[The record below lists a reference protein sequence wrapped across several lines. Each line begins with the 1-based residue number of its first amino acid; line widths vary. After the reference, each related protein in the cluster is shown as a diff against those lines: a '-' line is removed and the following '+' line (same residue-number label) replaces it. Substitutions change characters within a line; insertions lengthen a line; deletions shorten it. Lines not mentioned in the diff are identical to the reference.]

1 MIGKAVEKLAG
12 KMSRAQN
19 QSRQYQQGSPAQEI
33 SAVQKAST
41 PVDPLN
47 NTSVANRNAALDAYK
62 TQFGTP
68 QAIAS
73 AGGYASWIR
82 KAASSPEFREFERN
96 YSPAAPQAAEG
107 AANTSASPG
116 AATGTPNPV
125 GGNGLLSSAVGG
137 AISQA
142 TAAGVQPMTREVAA
156 DELASNQLDKLLS
169 KDSAL
174 SQRAMTAGKQ
184 YAASRGLLN
193 SSMGAEAAYG
203 SWVDRATPIAMDD
216 AGKYT
221 NVLDK
226 NMDATNQ
233 FRLSDKQ
240 FGFDL
245 ELQSNEQA
253 WRTGENKLDR
263 ALTASEG
270 AADRAAALARE
281 SMAIAADD
289 ARFDKDIA
297 FRTKESA
304 LGREFDL
311 ARDANNQAFTAG
323 QAQLDR
329 EFNRET
335 QLTAA
340 ELEADARLT
349 QHLYALEELGY
360 RFNLDQYNV
369 SKTYAANSASALY
382 TSIANILADPNLE
395 QATKNSAIN
404 NAIAVFNDQMKFGST
419 IYGTPLPGWGDTTT
433 QPNNTIPA
441 PPNSAKIQQASSWV
455 QDAFQTYLGRQP
467 AAGGLEYWTQQAVA
481 NGWTKEQTAA
491 YIRQSAIDNGE
502 LSA

>member
-1 MIGKAVEKLAG
+1 MNMAANSG
-12 KMSRAQN
+12 
-19 QSRQYQQGSPAQEI
+19 
-33 SAVQKAST
+33 
-41 PVDPLN
+41 VDPLN
-47 NTSVANRNAALDAYK
+47 NDSIKKRNAALDAYK
-62 TQFGTP
+62 NQF
-68 QAIAS
+68 AS
-73 AGGYASWIR
+73 PDVVSAAGGYANWIN
-82 KAASSPEFREFERN
+82 KAARSPEFREFERN
-96 YSPAAPQAAEG
+96 YSPAAPQAAGG
-107 AANTSASPG
+107 AANTSAGPG

-137 AISQA
+137 ATSNA

-203 SWVDRATPIAMDD
+203 SWVDRAAPIAMDD

-226 NMDATNQ
+226 NMDATNE
-233 FRLSDKQ
+233 FRLSDKK

-253 WRTGENKLDR
+253 WRTGENILDR
-263 ALTASEG
+263 EVTTSEG
-270 AADRAAALARE
+270 AANRASDLSIAQ
-281 SMAIAADD
+281 MNIAADD
-289 ARFDKDIA
+289 KRSDKTMA
-297 FRTKESA
+297 FTASENQI
-304 LGREFDL
+304 GREFEL
-311 ARDANNQAFTAG
+311 MRDANNQSFTAG

-335 QLTAA
+335 QMKAA
-340 ELEADARLT
+340 EIDAQARLT
-349 QHLYALEELGY
+349 QQLYNLEELGY
-360 RFNLDQYNV
+360 RFDLDQYNV

-395 QATKNSAIN
+395 PATKDSAIN

-433 QPNNTIPA
+433 QPNNNIPA
-441 PPNSAKIQQASSWV
+441 PPDASKVQQASSWV
-455 QDAFQTYLGRQP
+455 QDAFQTSLGRQP

>member
-19 QSRQYQQGSPAQEI
+19 QSRQYQHGSPAQEI

-47 NTSVANRNAALDAYK
+47 NTSITNRNAALEAY
-62 TQFGTP
+62 
-68 QAIAS
+68 
-73 AGGYASWIR
+73 
-82 KAASSPEFREFERN
+82 
-96 YSPAAPQAAEG
+96 
-107 AANTSASPG
+107 
-116 AATGTPNPV
+116 GTPNPV
-125 GGNGLLSSAVGG
+125 DGNGLLSRAVGG
-137 AISQA
+137 AISKA

-156 DELASNQLDKLLS
+156 DELASNHLDKLLS

-253 WRTGENKLDR
+253 WRSGENKLDR
-263 ALTASEG
+263 SLTASEG
-270 AADRAAALARE
+270 AADRAAALARDQ
-281 SMAIAADD
+281 MTIAADD

-297 FRTKESA
+297 FRTSESA
-304 LGREFDL
+304 LGREFEL
-311 ARDANNQAFTAG
+311 TRDANNQSFTAG

-349 QHLYALEELGY
+349 QHLYGLEELGY

-395 QATKNSAIN
+395 PATKNSAIN

-419 IYGTPLPGWGDTTT
+419 VYGTPLPGWGDTTT
-433 QPNNTIPA
+433 QPNNTIPT
-441 PPNSAKIQQASSWV
+441 PPNSTKIQQASSWV
-455 QDAFQTYLGRQP
+455 QDAYQTSLGRQP
-467 AAGGLEYWTQQAVA
+467 DAPGLEYWTQQAVA

-491 YIRQSAIDNGE
+491 TIRQAAIENGE
-502 LSA
+502 SLA